1 MIILRN
7 KAKFSALFRPFTG
20 KALDLIEPKL
30 RNDGTVDF
38 TTTND
43 LITYLEITFGDS
55 DEKDTSQHELQNLRQ
70 ANRPFLDYLADFRQI
85 ADLTGFNE
93 EAKRAALLE
102 RSSREIQEFLVVVD
116 LPDSFKEIVPKIK
129 KIDNKPWAFQL
140 SYANHYR
147 LKP

>member
-7 KAKFSALFRPFTG
+7 KAKSSTLFKHFTG
-20 KALDLIEPKL
+20 KALDLREPKL
-30 RNDGTVDF
+30 RKDGTVNF
-38 TTTND
+38 TTTTD

-55 DEKDTSQHELQNLRQ
+55 DEKDTSQRELQKLRQ

-102 RSSREIQEFLVVVD
+102 GLSREIQEVLVVVD
-116 LPDSFKEIVPKIK
+116 LPDCLEEIVAKIQ
-129 KIDNKPWAFQL
+129 KIDNKPRAFQL
-140 SYANHYR
+140 SYANHNR